1 MFLRPPSRLLFAFSK
16 TPAATRC
23 LHRITLAPS
32 RHRVTQTRSFNTPA
46 VQVAE
51 RFGVSLSS
59 RNLHANHRKTL
70 FLVFPNSA
78 LPQST
83 YDKLAESAMEELL
96 DELQNIL
103 DSHGDSSLEVE
114 YIVRPTRTRILR
126 ICPLIIPLL

>member
-16 TPAATRC
+16 TPATTRC
-23 LHRITLAPS
+23 LHQINLAIT
-32 RHRVTQTRSFNTPA
+32 RHRVTQTRSFTTPA

-51 RFGVSLSS
+51 RFGVSLESHCHTNHAILMFSNSS
-59 RNLHANHRKTL
+59 
-70 FLVFPNSA
+70 

-83 YDKLAESAMEELL
+83 YDKLAESAMEVLL

-114 YIVRPTRTRILR
+114 YNVRHTGTVHTSHLS
-126 ICPLIIPLL
+126 